1 MYDDRPFHIIPLLA
15 LLALAG
21 FLAYAIFKGDD
32 TRDYVVTAQGQCWK
46 LSGVYLSTGDSGLSW
61 RKGEHGPETK
71 VSAPYRVRAVIKS
84 DFTTAL
90 HFLQASN
97 CAEE

>member
-15 LLALAG
+15 LVG
-21 FLAYAIFKGDD
+21 FLAYAIFSSDD
-32 TRDYVVTAQGQCWK
+32 TRDYVVAAQGQCWK
-46 LSGVYLSTGDSGLSW
+46 LSGVCLSAGDNGLSW

-71 VSAPYRVRAVIKS
+71 VSAPYRVRAVIKN